1 MFVRCACRITR
12 DTERDKMHVHHNQ
25 AALCVERDTL
35 PIAHGWQEKAW
46 KRQAFRTQVASPVT
60 KLALTHPPGEEWMDG
75 GRFVTG
81 HEYRGA
87 DRPRQVSPRLGLLL
101 KVISMYLIGQRGFGR

>member
-1 MFVRCACRITR
+1 
-12 DTERDKMHVHHNQ
+12 
-25 AALCVERDTL
+25 
-35 PIAHGWQEKAW
+35 
-46 KRQAFRTQVASPVT
+46 
-60 KLALTHPPGEEWMDG
+60 MDG

-87 DRPRQVSPRLGLLL
+87 DDRPRQVSPRLGLLL

>member
-1 MFVRCACRITR
+1 
-12 DTERDKMHVHHNQ
+12 
-25 AALCVERDTL
+25 
-35 PIAHGWQEKAW
+35 
-46 KRQAFRTQVASPVT
+46 
-60 KLALTHPPGEEWMDG
+60 MDG

-81 HEYRGA
+81 HEYRDA

>member
-1 MFVRCACRITR
+1 MRGARHATDRTR
-12 DTERDKMHVHHNQ
+12 LARKSAEKQ
-25 AALCVERDTL
+25 ANTYLSQKDRLSEHKSRVLL
-35 PIAHGWQEKAW
+35 PSSH
-46 KRQAFRTQVASPVT
+46 
-60 KLALTHPPGEEWMDG
+60 LHTHQGEEWMDG